1 MSIHFLIV
9 GIYTTPT
16 LTDILGFM
24 NILLTGASGLLG
36 RPLMKQL
43 EVFGGIDR
51 LIGTAYTRVAP
62 GLEKL
67 DITDEGEVRRAFNLW
82 KPDLVIH
89 AAAERRPD
97 MVEKNPALAERLNVG
112 STETLARLAAER
124 GASFIYISTDYVF
137 DGQRPPYRTD
147 SETNP
152 LNSYGK
158 MKLQGELAVRRT
170 FAEAPSIGE
179 GKDRVAINQKSA
191 PSSWAILRIPI
202 LYGDVE
208 TLSESPVTELA
219 IKLLDRQPFT
229 VENWAS
235 RYPAHAEDVARAVV
249 LISRRLLEGAGGV
262 YHFAGTE
269 RFTKYEMARIMAKI
283 LKMPETI
290 VQADDRPP
298 AGAPRPKDCRLDG
311 SRLQALGFKA
321 SIRFEEGIRRT
332 LEPIE
337 AV

>member
-1 MSIHFLIV
+1 
-9 GIYTTPT
+9 
-16 LTDILGFM
+16 M

-36 RPLMKQL
+36 RPLLKQL
-43 EVFGGIDR
+43 QVFDEIDR

-67 DITDEGEVRRAFNLW
+67 DITDEEEVRRAFNLW
-82 KPDLVIH
+82 APDLVIH
-89 AAAERRPD
+89 SAAERRPD
-97 MVEKNPALAERLNVG
+97 RVEKNPDLAERLNVG

-137 DGQRPPYRTD
+137 DGQRPPYGTD

-158 MKLQGELAVRRT
+158 MKLQGELAVRRAY
-170 FAEAPSIGE
+170 AESPAIGRE
-179 GKDRVAINQKSA
+179 SSKIHRKSA
-191 PSSWAILRIPI
+191 PPSWAILRIPI

-219 IKLLDRQPFT
+219 IKILERKPFT
-229 VENWAS
+229 AENWAS
-235 RYPAHAEDVARAVV
+235 RYPAHAEDVGRAVV
-249 LISRRLLEGAGGV
+249 LIARRLLEGDGGV
-262 YHFAGTE
+262 YHFAGAE
-269 RFTKYEMARIMAKI
+269 RFTKYEMARVMAKI
-283 LKMPETI
+283 LGTAENL

-311 SRLQALGFKA
+311 SRLQTLGFKPA
-321 SIRFEEGIRRT
+321 IRFEEGIRRT
-332 LEPIE
+332 LLPFMT
-337 AV
+337 